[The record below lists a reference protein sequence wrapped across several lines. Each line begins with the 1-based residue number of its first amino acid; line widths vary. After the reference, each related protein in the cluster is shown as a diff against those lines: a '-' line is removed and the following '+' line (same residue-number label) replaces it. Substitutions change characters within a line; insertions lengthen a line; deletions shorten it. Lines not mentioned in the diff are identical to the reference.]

1 MSYSSAKTTPPRY
14 RIYCKGQDSG
24 IASSTL
30 RSLEASN
37 SVTSS
42 IVGSSMRLSA
52 LSLSVPMTP
61 ATIPTTEEA
70 GVAATRMQAAARGR
84 QARTHVQRQQQRAQ
98 ASKVEHDLML
108 KRGGSDLGRLT
119 NVDSMRAAIKKASGD
134 GSFVIDPRSSEWT
147 HWWDLV
153 VVILLVVVLFM
164 TPYEVAFL
172 EPGLVEP
179 TAVALFVV
187 NRLFDLVFFLDMV
200 SPRRPASN
208 FAGCSDHLPH
218 PIHRAGD
225 QLQQVLSARREAR
238 PPLGQGS
245 A

>member
-1 MSYSSAKTTPPRY
+1 VFHCCGP
-14 RIYCKGQDSG
+14 
-24 IASSTL
+24 
-30 RSLEASN
+30 
-37 SVTSS
+37 
-42 IVGSSMRLSA
+42 SMRLSA
-52 LSLSVPMTP
+52 VSLSVPLTP
-61 ATIPTTEEA
+61 VTTPTTEEA
-70 GVAATRMQAAARGR
+70 GVAATRMQAATRGR
-84 QARTHVQRQQQRAQ
+84 LARTHIQRQQQTNKRAQ

-108 KRGGSDLGRLT
+108 KRGDSSLGRLT

-153 VVILLVVVLFM
+153 VVILLVVVLFL

-179 TAVALFVV
+179 MAVALFVV

-208 FAGCSDHLPH
+208 FETQDIRTLPH

-225 QLQQVLSARREAR
+225 QLQQGLSARREAG
-238 PPLGQGS
+238 PSLGQGS